1 MYPLAQSKVPA
12 AISIQSLRWIA
23 ALASGGLLALAFPP
37 LEWSQCA
44 WAALLPLL
52 LAVAGSAPRLAFQLG
67 FATGGVFWFF
77 NLAWLRRLFQTAEA
91 PAPLLVVAWILLAA
105 YCALYT
111 GAFAYLWAWVFARV
125 GKRGLG
131 GSLAALLAA
140 PVIWIGLEY
149 LRGALGVYG
158 FAWNG
163 LGISQY
169 RHLPLLQTARW
180 TGVYGLSGII
190 VLLNAGLALSLLRHL
205 PGCHLLKNAEDGA
218 GATSRSGVL
227 HVELWVGLAVLT
239 GAVLLGMQVLRQ
251 ALPEGRLWTVAAVQ
265 PAIPQA
271 AKWDEVH
278 IAWIVTSLD
287 QLTREAL
294 RAQPRPDLI
303 LWPETTTPGPTTQ
316 EGVSRDCVLSLLT
329 NGVPI
334 LVGAIDVRGGPGD
347 QQRIFNSALLYV
359 PDEGLVAWYDKQRL
373 VPFGEFLPLE
383 SLFPILAR
391 WSPLDV
397 SCTFGRTPTVFCE
410 TNQPPF
416 AALICFEDTQS
427 GLARTLVQRGA
438 RLLVNLTNDAW
449 FDRTACPQQHLSH
462 SVFRAV
468 ESGVPLI
475 RAANS
480 GVTALVDGRGA
491 IHNPTVNRSGVPP
504 EAAVRVW
511 RFAVPPGDA
520 PLTPYT
526 RYGDWPLA
534 IPCLAATLL
543 LALLVWRQPRFFK

>member
-1 MYPLAQSKVPA
+1 MREAR
-12 AISIQSLRWIA
+12 LRWLA

-44 WAALLPLL
+44 WVALLPLL
-52 LAVAGSAPRLAFQLG
+52 LAVAGTAPRLAFKLG
-67 FATGGVFWFF
+67 FAAGGVFWFF
-77 NLAWLRRLFQTAEA
+77 NLAWLRRLLQTADA
-91 PAPLLVVAWILLAA
+91 PAPLLVIAWVLLAV
-105 YCALYT
+105 YCALYV
-111 GAFAYLWAWVFARV
+111 GAFAWLWSWVFARV
-125 GKRGLG
+125 GTRGLR

-140 PVIWIGLEY
+140 PTIWIGLEY
-149 LRGALGVYG
+149 LRGALGAYG

-180 TGVYGLSGII
+180 TGVYGLSGLI
-190 VLLNAGLALSLLRHL
+190 VLLNAGMALSLRRHL
-205 PGCHLLKNAEDGA
+205 PSRRVLANAGA
-218 GATSRSGVL
+218 GAVTAPRSGAL
-227 HVELWVGLAVLT
+227 HVELWVGLAALT
-239 GAVLLGMQVLRQ
+239 GAVLLGMHALRQ
-251 ALPEGRLWTVAAVQ
+251 PLPEERLWTVAAVQ

-271 AKWDEVH
+271 AKWDDVH
-278 IAWIVTSLD
+278 IAWIIESLD
-287 QLTREAL
+287 RLTREAL

-334 LVGAIDVRGGPGD
+334 LVGAVDVRGGPND
-347 QQRIFNSALLYV
+347 RQRIFNSALLYV

-383 SLFPILAR
+383 SVFPILAR
-391 WSPLDV
+391 CSPLDI
-397 SCTFGRTPTVFCE
+397 SCSFGQTPTVFRE

-416 AALICFEDTQS
+416 AVVICFEDTQA
-427 GLARTLVQRGA
+427 GLARTFVRRGA

-468 ESGVPLI
+468 ETGLPLI

-480 GVTALVDGRGA
+480 GVTALVDGRGRV
-491 IHNPTVNRSGVPP
+491 HNPTVNRSGVPP

-511 RFAVPPGDA
+511 RFGVPPADA

-526 RYGDWPLA
+526 RHGDWPLA
-534 IPCLAATLL
+534 IPCLAVTLV
-543 LALLVWRQPRFFK
+543 LALLAWREERKVNSKQ